1 MLRRRMMEGKSLSH
15 LSDKVPELE
24 ASSQSSGA
32 ASDSGDDYSY
42 DESTLGGPDPY
53 HDVRER
59 MDTLAAQDRAM
70 YATHTLPGN
79 PKSHEEE
86 LSIPALT
93 AFSTYLAY
101 SVLIL
106 CGRIRDLLA
115 ALLGGRY
122 IRKGTDVPSDNR
134 TFFAPIV
141 KSWEHFYTR
150 RLYHRIQDCWNRP
163 ISSNP
168 GAHIEVLER
177 VSTDGQKSMKLV
189 GPPESIADAKK
200 RDEYTEGEFYT
211 KAHTGAVARKCL
223 NLGSYN
229 YLGFADDWNN
239 TCKDEVM
246 TSLESFPVSAQAAR
260 NEFGTT
266 SLHRE
271 LENTVADFLGKDDAL
286 VLTMGFNTN
295 ATTIPAL
302 MSRGDLIISDELNHT
317 SIVNGARASGAA
329 IRIFRHNDIEHLEET
344 IREAIVMGRPRTRR
358 PWNKIMVIVE
368 GVYSMEGE
376 YCDLKNVVKVC
387 KKYGVYTYLD
397 EAHSIGAMGA
407 TGRGC
412 AEYTDVD
419 TADVDIMMGTFT
431 KSFGGM
437 GGYIAASKD
446 VIAHLRWKCAGS
458 SCHNS
463 LSPTVCQQVLTS
475 FRVMTGEDGTNIGKQ
490 KFQALRDNSNYF
502 RMRLN
507 DMGLL
512 TLGRYDSPIMPVM
525 LYIPTKIAA
534 FSREC
539 YKRGLAVVVVGFP
552 AVPLLM
558 ARARFCIS
566 AAHTRA
572 DLDKALEELEDI
584 ADILHLRYKRSAF
597 GG

>member
-1 MLRRRMMEGKSLSH
+1 MSH

-24 ASSQSSGA
+24 TSSDASGP
-32 ASDSGDDYSY
+32 SDSDTEDSYFY
-42 DESTLGGPDPY
+42 DETVLGKADPY

-59 MDTLAAQDRAM
+59 MDHLAATDRAKH
-70 YATHTLPGN
+70 ATHTLPADI
-79 PKSHEEE
+79 KSHEEE

-101 SVLIL
+101 TVLIM
-106 CGRIRDLLA
+106 CGRIRDLFA
-115 ALLGGRY
+115 SIVGGRY
-122 IRKGTDVPSDNR
+122 IRKANDVPSDDR
-134 TFFAPIV
+134 TFFAPLV

-168 GAHIEVLER
+168 GANIEVLER

-189 GPPESIADAKK
+189 GPANSIEDKET
-200 RDEYTEGEFYT
+200 REEYTKGDFYSES
-211 KAHTGAVARKCL
+211 HTGAVAKKCL

-229 YLGFADDWNN
+229 YLGFADDWSN
-239 TCKDEVM
+239 TCKDDVM
-246 TSLESFPVSAQAAR
+246 GSLEAFPVSAQNSR
-260 NEFGTT
+260 NELGTT
-266 SLHRE
+266 ALHRE
-271 LENTVADFLGKDDAL
+271 LETTVADFLGKDDAL

-329 IRIFRHNDIEHLEET
+329 IRIFRHNDIAHLEET
-344 IREAIVMGRPRTRR
+344 VREAIVMGRPRTRR

-387 KKYGVYTYLD
+387 KKYGVFTYLD

-412 AEYTDVD
+412 AEYTEVD
-419 TADVDIMMGTFT
+419 TADVDVMMGTFT

-437 GGYIAASKD
+437 GGYIAASKE

-475 FRVMTGEDGTNIGKQ
+475 FKVMTGADGTNIGKQ

-566 AAHTRA
+566 AAHTRE
-572 DLDKALEELEDI
+572 DLDMALNELEEI
-584 ADILHLRYKRSAF
+584 ADILHLRYARPAF